1 MVDITKQTSLKTLEA
16 VTGKREDDYGDKL
29 KNHQNIADL
38 WSIYLKRKITA
49 HDVAI
54 CMALL
59 KIARIMHSHHEDA
72 YIDLAGYA
80 AIAREIDI
88 EGKLKK

>member
-1 MVDITKQTSLKTLEA
+1 METTKKTLLDALEA
-16 VTGKREDDYGDKL
+16 VTGKREDDYGNKL

-38 WSIYLKRKITA
+38 WSIFLKHKITA

-59 KIARIMHSHHEDA
+59 KIARLMHSHHDDA

-80 AIAREIDI
+80 AIAREIEV
-88 EGKLKK
+88 EGRV

>member
-1 MVDITKQTSLKTLEA
+1 MEITKKTLLDALEA

-38 WSIYLKRKITA
+38 WSIFLKHKITA
-49 HDVAI
+49 HEVAI

-59 KIARIMHSHHEDA
+59 KIARLMHSHHDDA

-80 AIAREIDI
+80 AIAREIEV
-88 EGKLKK
+88 EGKFKK

>member
-1 MVDITKQTSLKTLEA
+1 METTKKTLLDALEA
-16 VTGKREDDYGDKL
+16 VTGKREDDYGNKL

-38 WSIYLKRKITA
+38 WSIFLKHKITA

-59 KIARIMHSHHEDA
+59 KIARLMHSHHDDA

-80 AIAREIDI
+80 AIAREI
-88 EGKLKK
+88 EVVGRVKK

>member
-1 MVDITKQTSLKTLEA
+1 MKLTEKTLLDALEA
-16 VTGKREDDYGDKL
+16 VTGKREDDYGNKL

-38 WSIYLKRKITA
+38 WSIFLKHKITA

-59 KIARIMHSHHEDA
+59 KIARLMHSHHDDA

-80 AIAREIDI
+80 AIAREIEV
-88 EGKLKK
+88 EGRVKK

>member
-1 MVDITKQTSLKTLEA
+1 MEITKKTLLDALEA

-38 WSIYLKRKITA
+38 WSIFLKHKITA

-59 KIARIMHSHHEDA
+59 KIARLMHSHHDDA

-80 AIAREIDI
+80 AIAREIEV
-88 EGKLKK
+88 EGRVKR

>member
-1 MVDITKQTSLKTLEA
+1 MVDITKQTLLKTLEA

>member
-1 MVDITKQTSLKTLEA
+1 METTKKTLLDALEA
-16 VTGKREDDYGDKL
+16 VTGKREDDYGNKL

-38 WSIYLKRKITA
+38 WSIFLKHKITA

-59 KIARIMHSHHEDA
+59 KIARLMHSHHDDA

-80 AIAREIDI
+80 AIAREIEV
-88 EGKLKK
+88 EGRVKK

>member
-1 MVDITKQTSLKTLEA
+1 MVDVTKQTLLKTLEA

>member
-1 MVDITKQTSLKTLEA
+1 MVDITKQTLLKTLEA

-38 WSIYLKRKITA
+38 WSIYLKTKITA

>member
-1 MVDITKQTSLKTLEA
+1 METTKKTLLDALEA
-16 VTGKREDDYGDKL
+16 VTGKREDAYGNKL

-38 WSIYLKRKITA
+38 WSIFLKHKITA

-59 KIARIMHSHHEDA
+59 KIARLMHSHHDDA

-80 AIAREIDI
+80 AIAREIDV
-88 EGKLKK
+88 EGRVKK

>member
-1 MVDITKQTSLKTLEA
+1 MEITKKTLLDALEA

-38 WSIYLKRKITA
+38 WSIFLKHKITA

-59 KIARIMHSHHEDA
+59 KIARLMHSHHDDA

-80 AIAREIDI
+80 AIAREIEV
-88 EGKLKK
+88 EGKFKK